1 LFLIFIDRLL
11 SCLKLKFLSLLSNI
25 LSDGISLFY
34 FLLLWVEL
42 GQLFGDLLKSR
53 ANMLSALGAELNMFD
68 IFSLAIA
75 FNF

>member
-25 LSDGISLFY
+25 LSDGISLFC
-34 FLLLWVEL
+34 FLILWVEL
-42 GQLFGDLLKSR
+42 GQNFRDLLKSR
-53 ANMLSALGAELNMFD
+53 ANMLSALGADLNMFD
-68 IFSLAIA
+68 IFSFAIA